1 MNFSPKSPEI
11 VRIGHCRVLGFLTGE
26 SGVLIE
32 VPGFLIGVL
41 CFLNGLPGFLNWGSQ
56 FPERGA
62 TFLSCKMNFSCK
74 ITLGALRK
82 DNLSNVDTL
91 KIRLAFQD
99 EIQHSEDILSRRLC
113 LSTQIILKKKNSKI

>member
-41 CFLNGLPGFLNWGSQ
+41 CFPELGTQ

-113 LSTQIILKKKNSKI
+113 LSTQIIHKKNNSKI